1 MASSKELELAVKI
14 AGKLDASYGNALSGA
29 AKQANA
35 WSKTA
40 QKAAQ
45 IATAAFAAV
54 GTATAAATVVSV
66 KNAISYES
74 SMADVAKVVD
84 GLKDDNGE
92 LTAQYYEMS
101 DALLELSTRIPMTA
115 EELTQ
120 IAAAAGQSGIAR
132 KEIVGFAEDAAKM
145 GVAFDTTADQAG
157 TWMAQWRTAF
167 KMNQKEVTTLADQIN
182 YLGNVSGAN
191 ALQLSGIVTAVG
203 SLGDVG
209 GLSAAQIAAIGDT
222 MASVGV
228 GEDVAATGIAKMIT
242 TMTAGSAAT
251 EKQSKVLKK
260 LGIDATALADRM
272 QTDAQGAITDFME
285 ALQKLPKAEQAAA
298 LKNYFGQE
306 SIKPI
311 SALYTNLDE
320 LKKHFDQVADA
331 SLYAGSMEDE
341 YASRSATT
349 ENSIQLAKNALMR
362 LSITYG
368 QMFAP
373 YVKLAADKVTE
384 FLNKLTEM
392 KPQMEAVFGWI
403 MSHGKEIAA
412 TIGGI
417 GTALGGVAAASKAKG
432 AIDIGKQLL
441 GLGGND
447 TAGKGAT
454 KKIKT
459 SLVQQ
464 ITDIATTAS
473 QTWKQTR
480 ELAAVDGAGPLALLG
495 TLPGAALSS
504 AADTKP
510 VQGVTGYI
518 ARVKESFAGLNLG
531 NLGNE
536 DGLVQ
541 RVAKQIGGQLQTGI
555 QAISE
560 SAPAQALQQKISG
573 IVQMGAGAIGKA
585 QNIAGK
591 ITGGIGGAISKGI
604 GAVSGSGAAGNF
616 VTGTIGSGGLDL
628 ISAVGGNIT
637 SLTSRL
643 PAAANLISTAFGPLA
658 GIFGSILSSALP
670 IVAVVSSI
678 IAVISIMGDHLDD
691 VRTAIGNVFGEQGLA
706 VFDGAKAAIQ
716 NVGNTIAQAFS
727 PEKLATVRSAI
738 TGMFG
743 EGAGAAFDGVVQIV
757 QSVVGVLGQ
766 LVTFSTTYVKPII
779 TEIFSFVTQ
788 TVLPGI
794 MQAFSTAA
802 PYISQIVSGLGSV
815 ILQVATMIAQAIQ
828 AALPVIMAVIQGVLA
843 AFQVAVPVILSVV
856 QSLVASFQAI
866 VTSIQGI
873 FDGLI
878 AFVTGVFTG
887 NWSQAWEG
895 IKQIFGNAFNALVE
909 LAKVP
914 INAVIAL
921 INGAIDG
928 INSLTGGGISIP
940 DWVPVAGGQTFSLKL
955 NKIPALAHGGFT
967 QGVSIAGEAGTEAVI
982 SFMPTVRSA
991 NINTWQQ
998 AGRMLGVNQQ
1008 QAAAVAGAAQPAA
1021 SASSV
1026 VVIPAAVQSL
1036 MQQYAGATQGEA
1048 LAFADRQVE
1057 MATAD
1062 PLPLAL
1068 TGDGGNSGT
1077 DTEPTDDDDRPH
1089 SAPQTG
1095 GSSSGNG
1102 GAVYQYAPQFIFQGS
1117 ANRED
1122 VEAANKMGMTEF
1134 RRMMEQY
1141 EKDNSRRRF

>member
-45 IATAAFAAV
+45 IATAAFATV

-92 LTAQYYEMS
+92 LTAQYYGMS
-101 DALLELSTRIPMTA
+101 DALLKLSTRIPVTA
-115 EELTQ
+115 KGLTQ

-191 ALQLSGIVTAVG
+191 ALQLSSIVTAVG

-260 LGIDATALADRM
+260 LGIDATDLANRM
-272 QTDAQGAITDFME
+272 QTDAQGAIIDFME

-320 LKKHFDQVADA
+320 LKKHFNQVADA

-392 KPQMEAVFGWI
+392 KPQMEAAFGWI

-417 GTALGGVAAASKAKG
+417 ATALGGAAVASKAKG

-447 TAGKGAT
+447 AAGKGTT

-464 ITDIATTAS
+464 ITDIAATAS

-510 VQGVTGYI
+510 AQAVTGYI

-541 RVAKQIGGQLQTGI
+541 RVTKHIGGQLQTGI

-560 SAPAQALQQKISG
+560 SAPAQALQQKISS

-591 ITGGIGGAISKGI
+591 ITGG
-604 GAVSGSGAAGNF
+604 
-616 VTGTIGSGGLDL
+616 LDL
-628 ISAVGGNIT
+628 ISAVGGNIA

-643 PAAANLISTAFGPLA
+643 PAAANLIGTAFGPLT

-691 VRTAIGNVFGEQGLA
+691 ARAAIGNVFGEQGLA

-716 NVGNTIAQAFS
+716 NVGDTIAQAFS

-866 VTSIQGI
+866 VTSIQGV

-895 IKQIFGNAFNALVE
+895 VKQIFGNAFNALVE

-1068 TGDGGNSGT
+1068 TGDGGNPGT
-1077 DTEPTDDDDRPH
+1077 DTEPTDGDDRPH

-1095 GSSSGNG
+1095 GSSNGNG

>member
-54 GTATAAATVVSV
+54 GTATAAATVASV

-92 LTAQYYEMS
+92 LTAQYYEKS

-132 KEIVGFAEDAAKM
+132 KEIVGFDEDAAKM

-191 ALQLSGIVTAVG
+191 ALQLSSIVTAVG

-260 LGIDATALADRM
+260 LGIDATDLADRM
-272 QTDAQGAITDFME
+272 QTDAQGAIIDFME

-320 LKKHFDQVADA
+320 LKKHFNQVADA

-392 KPQMEAVFGWI
+392 KPQMEAAFGWI

-464 ITDIATTAS
+464 ITDIAMTAS

-510 VQGVTGYI
+510 AQAVTGYI

-541 RVAKQIGGQLQTGI
+541 RVTKHIGGQLQTGI

-560 SAPAQALQQKISG
+560 SAPAQALQQKISS

-604 GAVSGSGAAGNF
+604 GAVSGAAGNF

-691 VRTAIGNVFGEQGLA
+691 VRTVIGNVFGEQGLA

-828 AALPVIMAVIQGVLA
+828 AALPIIEAVIQGVLA
-843 AFQVAVPVILSVV
+843 AFQVAVPAILSVV

-866 VTSIQGI
+866 ITSIQGV

-878 AFVTGVFTG
+878 TFVTGVFTG
-887 NWSQAWEG
+887 NWGQAWDG
-895 IKQIFGNAFNALVE
+895 VKQIFGNAFNALVE

-940 DWVPVAGGQTFSLKL
+940 DWVPVVGGQTFSLKL
-955 NKIPALAHGGFT
+955 NNIPALAHGGFT

-982 SFMPTVRSA
+982 SFMPTVRSE
-991 NINTWQQ
+991 NIGTWQQ

-1021 SASSV
+1021 NASSV
-1026 VVIPAAVQSL
+1026 VVIPAAVQNL
-1036 MQQYAGATQGEA
+1036 MQQYAGATQSET

-1068 TGDGGNSGT
+1068 TGEGGKPGDSPEPDGSEDDKPRSTPQPSG
-1077 DTEPTDDDDRPH
+1077 
-1089 SAPQTG
+1089 
-1095 GSSSGNG
+1095 SSGNG

-1117 ANRED
+1117 ASRED
-1122 VEAANKMGMTEF
+1122 VEAANKMGMAEF

>member
-209 GLSAAQIAAIGDT
+209 GLRAAQIAAIGDT
-222 MASVGV
+222 MVSVGV

-260 LGIDATALADRM
+260 LGIDATTLADRM
-272 QTDAQGAITDFME
+272 QTDAQGAIIDFME

-320 LKKHFDQVADA
+320 LKKHFNQVADA

-392 KPQMEAVFGWI
+392 KPQMEAAFGWI

-417 GTALGGVAAASKAKG
+417 ATALGGVAVASKAKG

-447 TAGKGAT
+447 AAGKGAT

-464 ITDIATTAS
+464 ITDIAATAS

-504 AADTKP
+504 ATDTKP
-510 VQGVTGYI
+510 AQAVTGYI
-518 ARVKESFAGLNLG
+518 ARVKKSFAGLNLG

-541 RVAKQIGGQLQTGI
+541 RVTKHIGGQLQTGI

-560 SAPAQALQQKISG
+560 SAPAQALQQKISS

-591 ITGGIGGAISKGI
+591 ITGGIGGAIGKGI
-604 GAVSGSGAAGNF
+604 GAVSGAAGNL

-628 ISAVGGNIT
+628 IGAVGGNIA

-643 PAAANLISTAFGPLA
+643 PAAANLIGTAFGPLT

-706 VFDGAKAAIQ
+706 VFDGARAAIQ
-716 NVGNTIAQAFS
+716 NVGDTIAQAFS

-828 AALPVIMAVIQGVLA
+828 AALPVVMAVIQGVLA

-866 VTSIQGI
+866 VTSIQGV

-1036 MQQYAGATQGEA
+1036 MQQYAGATRDEA

-1068 TGDGGNSGT
+1068 TGDGGNPGT
-1077 DTEPTDDDDRPH
+1077 DTEPTDGDDRPH

-1095 GSSSGNG
+1095 GSSNGNG

>member
-272 QTDAQGAITDFME
+272 QTDAQGAIIDFME

-320 LKKHFDQVADA
+320 LKKHFNQVADA

-373 YVKLAADKVTE
+373 YVKPAADKVTE

-392 KPQMEAVFGWI
+392 KPQMEAAFGWI

-417 GTALGGVAAASKAKG
+417 ATALGGAAVASKAKG

-447 TAGKGAT
+447 AAGKGTT

-464 ITDIATTAS
+464 ITDIAATAS

-510 VQGVTGYI
+510 AQAVTGYI

-541 RVAKQIGGQLQTGI
+541 RVTKHIGGQLQTGI

-560 SAPAQALQQKISG
+560 SAPAQALQQKISS

-591 ITGGIGGAISKGI
+591 ITGGIGGAIGKGI
-604 GAVSGSGAAGNF
+604 GAISGAAGNL

-628 ISAVGGNIT
+628 ISAVGGNIA

-643 PAAANLISTAFGPLA
+643 PAAANLIGTAFGPLA

-716 NVGNTIAQAFS
+716 NVGDTIAQAFS

-895 IKQIFGNAFNALVE
+895 VKQIFGNAFNALVE

-1068 TGDGGNSGT
+1068 TGDGGNPGT
-1077 DTEPTDDDDRPH
+1077 DTEPTDGDDRPH

-1095 GSSSGNG
+1095 GSSNGNG

>member
-272 QTDAQGAITDFME
+272 QTDAKGAIIDFME

-320 LKKHFDQVADA
+320 LKKHFNQVADA

-392 KPQMEAVFGWI
+392 KPQMEAAFGWI

-417 GTALGGVAAASKAKG
+417 ATALGGAAVASKAKG

-447 TAGKGAT
+447 AAGKGTT

-464 ITDIATTAS
+464 ITDIAATAS

-510 VQGVTGYI
+510 AQAVTGYI

-541 RVAKQIGGQLQTGI
+541 RVTKHIGGQLRTGI

-560 SAPAQALQQKISG
+560 SAPAQALQQKISS

-591 ITGGIGGAISKGI
+591 ITGGIGGAIGKGI
-604 GAVSGSGAAGNF
+604 GAISGAAGNL

-628 ISAVGGNIT
+628 ISAVGGNIA

-643 PAAANLISTAFGPLA
+643 PAAANLIGTAFGPLA

-716 NVGNTIAQAFS
+716 NVGDTIAQAFS

-895 IKQIFGNAFNALVE
+895 VKQIFGNAFNALVE

-1068 TGDGGNSGT
+1068 TGDGGNPGT
-1077 DTEPTDDDDRPH
+1077 DTEPTDGDDRPH

-1095 GSSSGNG
+1095 GSSNGNG

>member
-54 GTATAAATVVSV
+54 GTATAAATVASV

-260 LGIDATALADRM
+260 LGIDATDLADRM
-272 QTDAQGAITDFME
+272 QTDAQGAIIDFME

-392 KPQMEAVFGWI
+392 KPQMEAAFGWI

-412 TIGGI
+412 TIGGVA
-417 GTALGGVAAASKAKG
+417 TALGGAAVASKAKG

-447 TAGKGAT
+447 AAGKGAT

-464 ITDIATTAS
+464 ITDIAATAS

-510 VQGVTGYI
+510 AQAVTGYI

-541 RVAKQIGGQLQTGI
+541 RVTKHIGGQLQTGI

-560 SAPAQALQQKISG
+560 SAPAQALQQKISS

-591 ITGGIGGAISKGI
+591 ITGGIGGAIGKGI
-604 GAVSGSGAAGNF
+604 GALSGAAGNL

-628 ISAVGGNIT
+628 ISAVGGNVA

-643 PAAANLISTAFGPLA
+643 PAAANLIGTAFGPLT

-691 VRTAIGNVFGEQGLA
+691 VRAAIGNVFGEQGLA

-716 NVGNTIAQAFS
+716 NVGDTIAQAFS

-766 LVTFSTTYVKPII
+766 LVAFSTTYVKPII

-828 AALPVIMAVIQGVLA
+828 AALPVVMAVIQGVLA

-866 VTSIQGI
+866 VTSIQGV

-895 IKQIFGNAFNALVE
+895 VKQIFGNAFNALVE

-1036 MQQYAGATQGEA
+1036 MQQYAGTTQGEA

-1068 TGDGGNSGT
+1068 TGDGSNPGT
-1077 DTEPTDDDDRPH
+1077 DTEPTDDDRPH

-1095 GSSSGNG
+1095 GGSNGNG

>member
-228 GEDVAATGIAKMIT
+228 GEDVAVTGIAKMIT

-604 GAVSGSGAAGNF
+604 GAVSGAAGNF

-878 AFVTGVFTG
+878 VFVTGVFTG

>member
-272 QTDAQGAITDFME
+272 QTDAKGAIIDFME

-392 KPQMEAVFGWI
+392 KPQMEAAFGWI

-604 GAVSGSGAAGNF
+604 GAVSGAAGNF

-706 VFDGAKAAIQ
+706 VFDGAKAAIK

>member
-272 QTDAQGAITDFME
+272 QTDAQGAIIDFME

-392 KPQMEAVFGWI
+392 KPQMEAAFGWI

-473 QTWKQTR
+473 QTWEQTR

-604 GAVSGSGAAGNF
+604 GAVSGAAGNF

-1068 TGDGGNSGT
+1068 TGEGGKPGDSPEPDGS
-1077 DTEPTDDDDRPH
+1077 EDDKPR
-1089 SAPQTG
+1089 STPQTG
-1095 GSSSGNG
+1095 GSSNGNG

>member
-1 MASSKELELAVKI
+1 MANSKELELAVKI

-54 GTATAAATVVSV
+54 GTLTAAATVVSV

-145 GVAFDTTADQAG
+145 DVAFDTTADQAG

-260 LGIDATALADRM
+260 LGIDATDLADRM
-272 QTDAQGAITDFME
+272 QTDAQGAIIDFME

-392 KPQMEAVFGWI
+392 KPQMEAAFGWI

-417 GTALGGVAAASKAKG
+417 ATALGGAAVASKAKG

-447 TAGKGAT
+447 AAGKGAT

-459 SLVQQ
+459 SLAQQ

-510 VQGVTGYI
+510 AQAVTGYI
-518 ARVKESFAGLNLG
+518 TRVKESFAGLNLG

-541 RVAKQIGGQLQTGI
+541 RVTKHIGGQLQTGI

-560 SAPAQALQQKISG
+560 SAPAQALQQKISS

-591 ITGGIGGAISKGI
+591 ITGGIGGAIGKGI
-604 GAVSGSGAAGNF
+604 GAISGAAGNL

-628 ISAVGGNIT
+628 ISAVGGNIA

-643 PAAANLISTAFGPLA
+643 PAAANLIGTAFGPLA

-691 VRTAIGNVFGEQGLA
+691 VRAAIGNVFGEQGLA

-716 NVGNTIAQAFS
+716 NVGDTIAQAFS
-727 PEKLATVRSAI
+727 PEKLAAVRSAI

-757 QSVVGVLGQ
+757 QSVVDVLGQ

-828 AALPVIMAVIQGVLA
+828 AALPVVMAVIQGVLA

-866 VTSIQGI
+866 VTSIQGV

-895 IKQIFGNAFNALVE
+895 IKQIFGNAFNALVD

-967 QGVSIAGEAGTEAVI
+967 QGVSVAGEAGTEAVI

-1068 TGDGGNSGT
+1068 TGDGGNPGA
-1077 DTEPTDDDDRPH
+1077 DTEPTDGDDRPH

-1095 GSSSGNG
+1095 GSSNGNG

>member
-92 LTAQYYEMS
+92 LTAQYYGMS
-101 DALLELSTRIPMTA
+101 DALLKLSTRIPVTA
-115 EELTQ
+115 KGLTQ

-191 ALQLSGIVTAVG
+191 ALQLSSIVTAVG

-260 LGIDATALADRM
+260 LGIDATDLADRM
-272 QTDAQGAITDFME
+272 QTDAQGAIIDFME

-320 LKKHFDQVADA
+320 LKKHFNQVADA

-392 KPQMEAVFGWI
+392 KPQMEAAFGWI

-417 GTALGGVAAASKAKG
+417 ATALGGVAVASKAKD

-441 GLGGND
+441 GLDGND
-447 TAGKGAT
+447 AAGKGAT

-464 ITDIATTAS
+464 ITDIAATAS

-510 VQGVTGYI
+510 AQAVTGYI

-541 RVAKQIGGQLQTGI
+541 RVTKHIGGQLQTGI

-560 SAPAQALQQKISG
+560 SAPAQALQQKISS

-591 ITGGIGGAISKGI
+591 ITGGIGGAIGKGI
-604 GAVSGSGAAGNF
+604 GAISGAAGNL

-628 ISAVGGNIT
+628 ISAVGGNIA

-691 VRTAIGNVFGEQGLA
+691 VRAAIGNVFGEQGLA

-716 NVGNTIAQAFS
+716 NVGDTIAQAFS

-779 TEIFSFVTQ
+779 TEIFGFVTQ

-828 AALPVIMAVIQGVLA
+828 AALPIIEAVIQGVLA
-843 AFQVAVPVILSVV
+843 AFQVAVPAILSVV

-887 NWSQAWEG
+887 NWGQAWEG
-895 IKQIFGNAFNALVE
+895 VKQIFGNAFNALVE
-909 LAKVP
+909 LAKAP
-914 INAVIAL
+914 INSVIAL

-940 DWVPVAGGQTFSLKL
+940 DWVPVVGGQTFSLKL

-982 SFMPTVRSA
+982 SFMPTVRSE
-991 NINTWQQ
+991 NIGTWQQ

-1021 SASSV
+1021 NASSV

-1062 PLPLAL
+1062 PMPLAL
-1068 TGDGGNSGT
+1068 TGDGGNPGT
-1077 DTEPTDDDDRPH
+1077 DTEPTDGDDR
-1089 SAPQTG
+1089 PQTG
-1095 GSSSGNG
+1095 GSSNGNG

>member
-92 LTAQYYEMS
+92 LTAQYYGMS
-101 DALLELSTRIPMTA
+101 DALLKLSTRIPVTA
-115 EELTQ
+115 KGLTQ

-191 ALQLSGIVTAVG
+191 ALQLSSIVTAVG

-272 QTDAQGAITDFME
+272 QTDAQGAIIDFME

-320 LKKHFDQVADA
+320 LKKHFNQVADA

-392 KPQMEAVFGWI
+392 KPQMEAAFGWI

-417 GTALGGVAAASKAKG
+417 ATALGGAAAASKAKG

-447 TAGKGAT
+447 AAGKGAT

-464 ITDIATTAS
+464 ITDIAATAS

-510 VQGVTGYI
+510 AQAVTGYI

-541 RVAKQIGGQLQTGI
+541 RVTKHIGGQLQTGI

-560 SAPAQALQQKISG
+560 SAPAQALQQKISS

-591 ITGGIGGAISKGI
+591 ITGGIGGAIGKGI
-604 GAVSGSGAAGNF
+604 GAISGAAGNL

-628 ISAVGGNIT
+628 ISAVGGNIA

-643 PAAANLISTAFGPLA
+643 PAAANLIGTAFGPLT

-691 VRTAIGNVFGEQGLA
+691 VRAAIGNVFGEQGLA

-716 NVGNTIAQAFS
+716 NVGDTIAQAFS

-743 EGAGAAFDGVVQIV
+743 EGAGAAFDVVVQIV

-866 VTSIQGI
+866 ITSIQGI

-878 AFVTGVFTG
+878 TFVTGVFTG
-887 NWSQAWEG
+887 NWGQAWEG
-895 IKQIFGNAFNALVE
+895 VKQIFGNAFNALVE
-909 LAKVP
+909 LAKAP

-1068 TGDGGNSGT
+1068 TGDGGNPGT
-1077 DTEPTDDDDRPH
+1077 DTEPTDGDDRPH
-1089 SAPQTG
+1089 SAPQAG
-1095 GSSSGNG
+1095 GSSNGNG

>member
-228 GEDVAATGIAKMIT
+228 GEDVAATGIAKTIT

-272 QTDAQGAITDFME
+272 QTDAQGAIIDFME

-392 KPQMEAVFGWI
+392 KPQMEAAFGWI

-604 GAVSGSGAAGNF
+604 GAVSGAAGNF

-716 NVGNTIAQAFS
+716 NVGNTIAQTFS

-1068 TGDGGNSGT
+1068 TGDGGNPGT
-1077 DTEPTDDDDRPH
+1077 DTEPTDGDDRPH

>member
-92 LTAQYYEMS
+92 FTAQYYEMS

-260 LGIDATALADRM
+260 LGIDATTLADRM
-272 QTDAQGAITDFME
+272 QTDAQGAIIDFME

-320 LKKHFDQVADA
+320 LKKHFNQVADA

-392 KPQMEAVFGWI
+392 KPQMEAAFGWI

-417 GTALGGVAAASKAKG
+417 ATALGGVAVASKAKG

-447 TAGKGAT
+447 AAGKGAT

-464 ITDIATTAS
+464 ITDIAATAS

-510 VQGVTGYI
+510 AQAVTGYI

-541 RVAKQIGGQLQTGI
+541 RVTKHIGGQLQTGI

-560 SAPAQALQQKISG
+560 SAPAQALQQKISS

-591 ITGGIGGAISKGI
+591 ITGGIGGAIGKGI
-604 GAVSGSGAAGNF
+604 GAVSGAAGNL

-628 ISAVGGNIT
+628 IGAVGGNIA

-643 PAAANLISTAFGPLA
+643 PAAANLIGTAFGPLT

-706 VFDGAKAAIQ
+706 VFDGARAAIQ
-716 NVGNTIAQAFS
+716 NVGDTIAQAFS

-828 AALPVIMAVIQGVLA
+828 AALA

-856 QSLVASFQAI
+856 QSLVTSFQAI
-866 VTSIQGI
+866 VTSIQGV

-1068 TGDGGNSGT
+1068 TGDGGNPGT
-1077 DTEPTDDDDRPH
+1077 DTEPTDGDDRPH

-1095 GSSSGNG
+1095 GSSNGNG
-1102 GAVYQYAPQFIFQGS
+1102 GAVYQYAPQFIFQGA

>member
-29 AKQANA
+29 AKQANT

-191 ALQLSGIVTAVG
+191 ALQLSSIVTAVG

-260 LGIDATALADRM
+260 LGIDATDLANRM
-272 QTDAQGAITDFME
+272 QTDAQGAIIDFME

-320 LKKHFDQVADA
+320 LKKHFNQVADA

-392 KPQMEAVFGWI
+392 KPQMEAAFGWI
-403 MSHGKEIAA
+403 MNHGKEIAA

-518 ARVKESFAGLNLG
+518 ARVKESFAGLNLR

-604 GAVSGSGAAGNF
+604 GAVSGAAGNF

-843 AFQVAVPVILSVV
+843 AFQLAVPAILSVV

-1068 TGDGGNSGT
+1068 TGDGGNPGT

-1095 GSSSGNG
+1095 GSSNGNG

>member
-272 QTDAQGAITDFME
+272 QTDAQGAIIDFME

-320 LKKHFDQVADA
+320 LKKHFNQVADA

-392 KPQMEAVFGWI
+392 KPQMEAAFGWI

-417 GTALGGVAAASKAKG
+417 ATALGGAAVASKAKG

-447 TAGKGAT
+447 AAGKGTT

-464 ITDIATTAS
+464 ITDIAATAS

-510 VQGVTGYI
+510 AQAVTGYI

-541 RVAKQIGGQLQTGI
+541 RVTKHIGGQLQTGI

-560 SAPAQALQQKISG
+560 SAPAQALQQKISS

-591 ITGGIGGAISKGI
+591 ITGGIGGAIGNGI
-604 GAVSGSGAAGNF
+604 GAISGAAGNL

-628 ISAVGGNIT
+628 ISAVGGNIA

-643 PAAANLISTAFGPLA
+643 PAAANLIGTAFGPLT

-716 NVGNTIAQAFS
+716 NVGDTIAQAFS

-895 IKQIFGNAFNALVE
+895 VKQIFGNAFNALVE

-1008 QAAAVAGAAQPAA
+1008 QAAAVAGAAQPAS

-1068 TGDGGNSGT
+1068 TGDGGNPGT
-1077 DTEPTDDDDRPH
+1077 DTEPTDGDDRPH

-1095 GSSSGNG
+1095 GSSNGNG

>member
-191 ALQLSGIVTAVG
+191 ALQLSSIVTAVG

-260 LGIDATALADRM
+260 LGIDATTLADRM
-272 QTDAQGAITDFME
+272 QTDAQGAIIDFME

-320 LKKHFDQVADA
+320 LKKHFNQVADA

-392 KPQMEAVFGWI
+392 KPQMEAAFGWI

-417 GTALGGVAAASKAKG
+417 ATALGGVAVASKAKG

-447 TAGKGAT
+447 AAGKGAT

-464 ITDIATTAS
+464 ITDIAATAS

-510 VQGVTGYI
+510 AQAVTGYI

-541 RVAKQIGGQLQTGI
+541 RVTKHIGGQLQTGI

-560 SAPAQALQQKISG
+560 SAPAQALQQKISS

-591 ITGGIGGAISKGI
+591 ITGGIGGAIGKGI
-604 GAVSGSGAAGNF
+604 GAVSGAAGNL

-628 ISAVGGNIT
+628 IGAVGGNIA

-643 PAAANLISTAFGPLA
+643 PAAANLIGTAFGPLT

-678 IAVISIMGDHLDD
+678 IAAISIMGDHLDD

-706 VFDGAKAAIQ
+706 VFDGARAAIQ
-716 NVGNTIAQAFS
+716 NVGDTIAQAFS

-828 AALPVIMAVIQGVLA
+828 AALPVVMAVIQGVLA

-866 VTSIQGI
+866 ITSIQGV

-1036 MQQYAGATQGEA
+1036 MQQYAGATRDEA

-1057 MATAD
+1057 MATAA

-1068 TGDGGNSGT
+1068 TGDGGNPGT
-1077 DTEPTDDDDRPH
+1077 DTEPTDGDDRPH

-1095 GSSSGNG
+1095 GSSNGNG

>member
-167 KMNQKEVTTLADQIN
+167 KMNQKEVKTLADQIN

-272 QTDAQGAITDFME
+272 QTDAQGAIIDFME

-392 KPQMEAVFGWI
+392 KPQMEAAFGWI

-504 AADTKP
+504 AAGTKP

-604 GAVSGSGAAGNF
+604 GAVSGAAGNF

>member
-191 ALQLSGIVTAVG
+191 ALQLSSIVTAVG

-260 LGIDATALADRM
+260 LGIDATDLANRM
-272 QTDAQGAITDFME
+272 QTDAQGAIIDFME

-320 LKKHFDQVADA
+320 LKKHFNQVADA

-392 KPQMEAVFGWI
+392 KPQMEAAFGWI

-417 GTALGGVAAASKAKG
+417 ATALGGVAAASKAKG

-510 VQGVTGYI
+510 IQAVTGYI

-604 GAVSGSGAAGNF
+604 GAVSGAAGNL

-628 ISAVGGNIT
+628 ISAVGGNIA

-743 EGAGAAFDGVVQIV
+743 EGAGASFDGVVQIV

-802 PYISQIVSGLGSV
+802 PYISQIVNGLGSV

-828 AALPVIMAVIQGVLA
+828 AALPVVMAVIQGVLA

-866 VTSIQGI
+866 VTSIQGV

-1068 TGDGGNSGT
+1068 TGDGGNPGT
-1077 DTEPTDDDDRPH
+1077 DTEPTDGDDRPH
-1089 SAPQTG
+1089 NAPQTG
-1095 GSSSGNG
+1095 GSSNGNG

>member
-272 QTDAQGAITDFME
+272 QTDAKGAIIDFME

-392 KPQMEAVFGWI
+392 KPQMEAAFGWI

-447 TAGKGAT
+447 AAGKGAT

-510 VQGVTGYI
+510 AKAVTGYI
-518 ARVKESFAGLNLG
+518 TRVKESFAGLNLG

-604 GAVSGSGAAGNF
+604 GAVSGAAGNF

>member
-272 QTDAQGAITDFME
+272 QTDAQGAIIDFME

-320 LKKHFDQVADA
+320 LKKHFNQVADA

-392 KPQMEAVFGWI
+392 KPQMEAAFGWI

-417 GTALGGVAAASKAKG
+417 ATALGGAAVASKAKG

-447 TAGKGAT
+447 AAGKGTT

-464 ITDIATTAS
+464 ITDIAAIAS

-510 VQGVTGYI
+510 AQAVTGYI

-541 RVAKQIGGQLQTGI
+541 RVTKHIGGQLQTGI
-555 QAISE
+555 QVISE
-560 SAPAQALQQKISG
+560 SAPAQALQQKISS

-591 ITGGIGGAISKGI
+591 ITGGIGGAIGKGI
-604 GAVSGSGAAGNF
+604 GAISGAAGNL

-628 ISAVGGNIT
+628 ISAVGGNIA

-643 PAAANLISTAFGPLA
+643 PAAANLIGTAFGPLA

-691 VRTAIGNVFGEQGLA
+691 VRAAIGNVFGEQGLA

-716 NVGNTIAQAFS
+716 NVGDTIAQAFS
-727 PEKLATVRSAI
+727 PEKLATVRSTI

-815 ILQVATMIAQAIQ
+815 VLQVATMIAQAIQ

-866 VTSIQGI
+866 VTSIQGV

-895 IKQIFGNAFNALVE
+895 VKQIFGNAFNALVE

-1068 TGDGGNSGT
+1068 TGDGGNPGT
-1077 DTEPTDDDDRPH
+1077 DTEPTDGDDRPH

-1095 GSSSGNG
+1095 GSSNGNG

>member
-272 QTDAQGAITDFME
+272 QTDAQGAIIDFME

-392 KPQMEAVFGWI
+392 KPQMEAAFGWI

-447 TAGKGAT
+447 AAGKGAT

-464 ITDIATTAS
+464 ITDIAATAS

-604 GAVSGSGAAGNF
+604 GAVSGAAGNF

-1077 DTEPTDDDDRPH
+1077 DTEPTDDDRPH

>member
-209 GLSAAQIAAIGDT
+209 GLSAAQISAIGDT
-222 MASVGV
+222 MVSVGV

-260 LGIDATALADRM
+260 LGIDATDLANRM
-272 QTDAQGAITDFME
+272 QTDAQGAIIDFME

-320 LKKHFDQVADA
+320 LKKHFNQVADA

-392 KPQMEAVFGWI
+392 KPQMEAAFGWI

-504 AADTKP
+504 AADTNP
-510 VQGVTGYI
+510 VQAVTGYI

-541 RVAKQIGGQLQTGI
+541 RVTKHIGGQLQTGI

-560 SAPAQALQQKISG
+560 SAPAQALQQKISS

-604 GAVSGSGAAGNF
+604 GAVSGAAGNF

-706 VFDGAKAAIQ
+706 VFDGAKTAIQ

-779 TEIFSFVTQ
+779 TEIFGFVTQ

-828 AALPVIMAVIQGVLA
+828 AALPVVMAVIQGVLA

-866 VTSIQGI
+866 VTSIQGV

-1057 MATAD
+1057 MATAA

-1068 TGDGGNSGT
+1068 TGDGGNPGT
-1077 DTEPTDDDDRPH
+1077 DTEPTDGDDRPH

-1095 GSSSGNG
+1095 GSSNGNG
-1102 GAVYQYAPQFIFQGS
+1102 GAVYQYAPQFIFQGA

>member
-45 IATAAFAAV
+45 IATAAFVTV
-54 GTATAAATVVSV
+54 GTAATAATVASV

-84 GLKDDNGE
+84 GLKDDNGN

-191 ALQLSGIVTAVG
+191 ALQLSSIVTAVG
-203 SLGDVG
+203 SLGNVG

-260 LGIDATALADRM
+260 LGIDATDLADRM
-272 QTDAQGAITDFME
+272 QTDAQGAIIDFME

-384 FLNKLTEM
+384 FLNKLTDM
-392 KPQMEAVFGWI
+392 KPQMEAAFGWI
-403 MSHGKEIAA
+403 MNHGKEIAA

-417 GTALGGVAAASKAKG
+417 ATALGGVVAASKVKG
-432 AIDIGKQLL
+432 AVDIGKQLL

-454 KKIKT
+454 QKIKT

-464 ITDIATTAS
+464 IADIATTAS

-510 VQGVTGYI
+510 AQAVTGYI
-518 ARVKESFAGLNLG
+518 ARVKEAFAGLNLR

-541 RVAKQIGGQLQTGI
+541 RVTKHIGGQLQTGI

-560 SAPAQALQQKISG
+560 SAPAQALQQKISS

-591 ITGGIGGAISKGI
+591 ITGGIGGAIGKGI
-604 GAVSGSGAAGNF
+604 GAISGAAGNL

-706 VFDGAKAAIQ
+706 VFDAAKAAIQ
-716 NVGNTIAQAFS
+716 NVGNTITQAFS
-727 PEKLATVRSAI
+727 PESLATVRSAI

-743 EGAGAAFDGVVQIV
+743 EGAGAAFDGIVQIV

-828 AALPVIMAVIQGVLA
+828 AALPVIEAVIQGVLA
-843 AFQVAVPVILSVV
+843 AFQVAAPAILSVV

-866 VTSIQGI
+866 ITSIQGV

-878 AFVTGVFTG
+878 TFVTGVFTG
-887 NWSQAWEG
+887 NWGQAWEG
-895 IKQIFGNAFNALVE
+895 VKQIFGNAFNALVE

-940 DWVPVAGGQTFSLKL
+940 DWVPVVGGQTFSLKL

-982 SFMPTVRSA
+982 SFMPTVRSE

-998 AGRMLGVNQQ
+998 AGRMLGVSQK
-1008 QAAAVAGAAQPAA
+1008 QAAAVAGAAQPATN
-1021 SASSV
+1021 ASSV
-1026 VVIPAAVQSL
+1026 VVIPAAVQNL
-1036 MQQYAGATQGEA
+1036 MQQYAGATQSET

-1057 MATAD
+1057 MATAE

-1068 TGDGGNSGT
+1068 TGEDGKPET
-1077 DTEPTDDDDRPH
+1077 DTEPTNDDDQPH
-1089 SAPQTG
+1089 GTPQPG
-1095 GSSSGNG
+1095 GGSSGNG

-1117 ANRED
+1117 ASRED
-1122 VEAANKMGMTEF
+1122 VEAANKMGMAEF

>member
-54 GTATAAATVVSV
+54 GTATAAAIVVSV

-101 DALLELSTRIPMTA
+101 DALLKLSTRIPMTA

-260 LGIDATALADRM
+260 LGIDATDLADRM
-272 QTDAQGAITDFME
+272 QTDAQGAIIDFME

-392 KPQMEAVFGWI
+392 KPQMEAAFGWI

-417 GTALGGVAAASKAKG
+417 ATALGGVAVASKAKG

-447 TAGKGAT
+447 AAGKGAT

-464 ITDIATTAS
+464 ITDIAATAS

-495 TLPGAALSS
+495 TLPGAAFSS

-510 VQGVTGYI
+510 AQAVTGYI

-541 RVAKQIGGQLQTGI
+541 RVTKHIGGQLQTGI

-560 SAPAQALQQKISG
+560 SAPAQALQQKISS

-591 ITGGIGGAISKGI
+591 ITGGIGKGI
-604 GAVSGSGAAGNF
+604 GAISGAAGNL

-628 ISAVGGNIT
+628 ISAVGGNIA

-643 PAAANLISTAFGPLA
+643 PAAANLIGTAFGPLT

-691 VRTAIGNVFGEQGLA
+691 VRAAIGNVFGEQGLA

-716 NVGNTIAQAFS
+716 NVGDTIAQAFS

-766 LVTFSTTYVKPII
+766 LVAFSTTYVKPII

-828 AALPVIMAVIQGVLA
+828 ATLPVVMAVIQGVLA

-866 VTSIQGI
+866 VTSIQGV

-991 NINTWQQ
+991 NISTWQQ

-1068 TGDGGNSGT
+1068 TGDGGNPGT
-1077 DTEPTDDDDRPH
+1077 DTEPTEGDDRPH

-1095 GSSSGNG
+1095 GSSNGNG

>member
-54 GTATAAATVVSV
+54 GTATAAATVASV

-272 QTDAQGAITDFME
+272 QTDAQGAIIDFME

-392 KPQMEAVFGWI
+392 KPQMEAAFGWI

-417 GTALGGVAAASKAKG
+417 ATALGGAAVASKAKG

-447 TAGKGAT
+447 AAGKGAT

-464 ITDIATTAS
+464 ITDIAATAS

-510 VQGVTGYI
+510 AQAVTGYI

-541 RVAKQIGGQLQTGI
+541 RVTKHIGGQLQTGI

-560 SAPAQALQQKISG
+560 SAPAQALQQKISS

-591 ITGGIGGAISKGI
+591 ITGGIGGAIGKGI
-604 GAVSGSGAAGNF
+604 GAISGAAGNL

-628 ISAVGGNIT
+628 ISAVGGNIA

-643 PAAANLISTAFGPLA
+643 PAAANLIGTAFGPLT

-691 VRTAIGNVFGEQGLA
+691 VRAAIGNVFGEQGLA

-716 NVGNTIAQAFS
+716 NVGDTIAQAFS

-779 TEIFSFVTQ
+779 TEIFGFVTQ

-828 AALPVIMAVIQGVLA
+828 AALPVVMAVIQGVLA

-866 VTSIQGI
+866 VTSIQGV

-895 IKQIFGNAFNALVE
+895 VKQIFGNAFNALVE

-914 INAVIAL
+914 INAVIAM

-1068 TGDGGNSGT
+1068 TGDGSNPGT
-1077 DTEPTDDDDRPH
+1077 DTEPTDDDRPH

-1095 GSSSGNG
+1095 GGSNGNG

>member
-182 YLGNVSGAN
+182 YLSNVSGAN

-260 LGIDATALADRM
+260 LGIDATDLADRM
-272 QTDAQGAITDFME
+272 QTDAQGAIIDFME

-392 KPQMEAVFGWI
+392 KPQMEAAFGWI

-417 GTALGGVAAASKAKG
+417 ATALGGAAVASKAKG

-447 TAGKGAT
+447 AAGKGAT

-464 ITDIATTAS
+464 ITDIAATAS

-510 VQGVTGYI
+510 AQAVTGYI

-541 RVAKQIGGQLQTGI
+541 RVTKHIGGQLQTGI

-560 SAPAQALQQKISG
+560 SAPAQALQQKISS

-591 ITGGIGGAISKGI
+591 ITGGIGGAIGKGI
-604 GAVSGSGAAGNF
+604 GAISGAAGNL

-628 ISAVGGNIT
+628 ISAVGGNIA

-643 PAAANLISTAFGPLA
+643 PAAANLIGTAFGPLA

-691 VRTAIGNVFGEQGLA
+691 VRAAIGNVFGEQGLA

-716 NVGNTIAQAFS
+716 NVGDTIAQAFS

-743 EGAGAAFDGVVQIV
+743 EGAGAAFDSVVQIV

-828 AALPVIMAVIQGVLA
+828 AALPVVMAVIQGVLA
-843 AFQVAVPVILSVV
+843 AFQVAVPAILSVV

-866 VTSIQGI
+866 VTSIQGV

-895 IKQIFGNAFNALVE
+895 VKQIFGNAFNALVE

-1021 SASSV
+1021 SASSE
-1026 VVIPAAVQSL
+1026 VVIPAAVPSL

-1057 MATAD
+1057 MATAA

-1068 TGDGGNSGT
+1068 TGDGGNPGT

>member
-92 LTAQYYEMS
+92 LTAQYYGMS
-101 DALLELSTRIPMTA
+101 DALLKLSTRIPVTA
-115 EELTQ
+115 KGLTQ

-191 ALQLSGIVTAVG
+191 ALQLSSIVTAVG

-260 LGIDATALADRM
+260 LGIDATDLADRM
-272 QTDAQGAITDFME
+272 QTDAQGAIIDFME

-320 LKKHFDQVADA
+320 LKKHFNQVADA

-392 KPQMEAVFGWI
+392 KPQMEAAFGWI
-403 MSHGKEIAA
+403 MNHGKEIAA

-417 GTALGGVAAASKAKG
+417 GTALGGVAVASKAKG

-510 VQGVTGYI
+510 VQAVTGYI

-541 RVAKQIGGQLQTGI
+541 RVTKHIGGQLQTGI

-604 GAVSGSGAAGNF
+604 GAVSGAAGNF

-628 ISAVGGNIT
+628 ISAAGGNIT

-658 GIFGSILSSALP
+658 GIFGRILSSALP

-779 TEIFSFVTQ
+779 TEIFGFVTQ

-828 AALPVIMAVIQGVLA
+828 AALPIIEAVIQGVLA
-843 AFQVAVPVILSVV
+843 AFQVAVPAILSVV

-866 VTSIQGI
+866 ITSIQGI

-878 AFVTGVFTG
+878 TFVTGVFTG
-887 NWSQAWEG
+887 NWGQAWEG
-895 IKQIFGNAFNALVE
+895 VKQIFGNAFNALVE
-909 LAKVP
+909 LAKAP

-940 DWVPVAGGQTFSLKL
+940 DWVPVVGGQTFSLKL

-982 SFMPTVRSA
+982 SFMPTVRSE
-991 NINTWQQ
+991 NIGTWQQ

-1021 SASSV
+1021 NASSV
-1026 VVIPAAVQSL
+1026 VVIPAAVQNL
-1036 MQQYAGATQGEA
+1036 MQQYAGATQSET

-1057 MATAD
+1057 MATAE

-1068 TGDGGNSGT
+1068 TGEGGKPGDSPEPDGSEDDKPRSTPQPSG
-1077 DTEPTDDDDRPH
+1077 
-1089 SAPQTG
+1089 
-1095 GSSSGNG
+1095 SSGNG

-1117 ANRED
+1117 ASRED
-1122 VEAANKMGMTEF
+1122 VEAANKMGMAEF

>member
-604 GAVSGSGAAGNF
+604 GAVSGAAGNF

-856 QSLVASFQAI
+856 QSLAASFQAI

-878 AFVTGVFTG
+878 VFVTGVFTG

>member
-222 MASVGV
+222 MVSVGV
-228 GEDVAATGIAKMIT
+228 GEDVAATGIAKMIA

-272 QTDAQGAITDFME
+272 QTDAQGAIIDFME

-392 KPQMEAVFGWI
+392 KPQMEAAFGWI

-417 GTALGGVAAASKAKG
+417 ATALGGAAVASKAKG

-447 TAGKGAT
+447 AAGKGAT

-464 ITDIATTAS
+464 ITDIAATAS

-510 VQGVTGYI
+510 AQAVTGYI

-531 NLGNE
+531 NLDNE

-541 RVAKQIGGQLQTGI
+541 RVTKHIGGQLQTGI

-560 SAPAQALQQKISG
+560 SAPAQALQQKISS

-591 ITGGIGGAISKGI
+591 ITGGIGGAIGKGI
-604 GAVSGSGAAGNF
+604 GAISGAAGNL

-628 ISAVGGNIT
+628 ISAVGGNIA

-643 PAAANLISTAFGPLA
+643 PAAANLIGTAFGPLA

-691 VRTAIGNVFGEQGLA
+691 VRAAIGNVFGEQGLA

-716 NVGNTIAQAFS
+716 NVGDTIAQAFS

-856 QSLVASFQAI
+856 QSLVASFQTI
-866 VTSIQGI
+866 VTSIQGV

-914 INAVIAL
+914 INAVISL

-1036 MQQYAGATQGEA
+1036 MQQYAGATRDEA

-1068 TGDGGNSGT
+1068 TGDGGNPGT
-1077 DTEPTDDDDRPH
+1077 DTEPTDGDDRPY

-1095 GSSSGNG
+1095 GSSNGNG

>member
-54 GTATAAATVVSV
+54 GTATAAATVASV

-84 GLKDDNGE
+84 GLKDDNGN

-222 MASVGV
+222 MVSVGV

-260 LGIDATALADRM
+260 LGIDATDLADRM
-272 QTDAQGAITDFME
+272 QTDAQGAIIDFME

-320 LKKHFDQVADA
+320 LKKHFNQVADA

-392 KPQMEAVFGWI
+392 KPQMEAAFGWI

-441 GLGGND
+441 GLGEND
-447 TAGKGAT
+447 AAGKGAT

-464 ITDIATTAS
+464 ITDIAATAS

-510 VQGVTGYI
+510 AQAVTGYI

-541 RVAKQIGGQLQTGI
+541 RVTKHIGGQLQTGI

-560 SAPAQALQQKISG
+560 SAPAQALQQKISS

-591 ITGGIGGAISKGI
+591 ITGGIGGAIGKGI
-604 GAVSGSGAAGNF
+604 GAVSGAAGNL

-628 ISAVGGNIT
+628 ISAVGGNIA

-658 GIFGSILSSALP
+658 GIFGGILSSALP

-716 NVGNTIAQAFS
+716 NVGDTIAQAFS

-843 AFQVAVPVILSVV
+843 AFQVAVPAILSVV

-866 VTSIQGI
+866 VTSIQGV

-1036 MQQYAGATQGEA
+1036 MQQYAGATRDEA

-1068 TGDGGNSGT
+1068 TGDGGNPGT
-1077 DTEPTDDDDRPH
+1077 DTEPTDGDDRPH

-1095 GSSSGNG
+1095 GSSNGNG

-1141 EKDNSRRRF
+1141 EKDNIRRRF

>member
-272 QTDAQGAITDFME
+272 QTDAQGAIIDFME

-320 LKKHFDQVADA
+320 LKKHFNQVADA

-392 KPQMEAVFGWI
+392 KPQMEAAFGWI

-417 GTALGGVAAASKAKG
+417 ATALGGAAVASKAKG

-447 TAGKGAT
+447 AAGKGTT

-464 ITDIATTAS
+464 ITDIAAIAS

-510 VQGVTGYI
+510 AQAVTGYI

-541 RVAKQIGGQLQTGI
+541 RVTKQIGGQLQTGI

-560 SAPAQALQQKISG
+560 SAPAQALQQKISS

-591 ITGGIGGAISKGI
+591 ITGGIGGAIGKGI
-604 GAVSGSGAAGNF
+604 GAISGAAGNL

-628 ISAVGGNIT
+628 ISAVGGNIA

-643 PAAANLISTAFGPLA
+643 PAAANLIGNAFGPLA

-691 VRTAIGNVFGEQGLA
+691 VRAAIGNVFGEQGLA

-716 NVGNTIAQAFS
+716 NVGDTIAQAFS

-866 VTSIQGI
+866 VISIQGI

-895 IKQIFGNAFNALVE
+895 VKQIFGNAFNALVE

-1068 TGDGGNSGT
+1068 TGDGGNPGT
-1077 DTEPTDDDDRPH
+1077 DTEPTDGDDRPH

-1095 GSSSGNG
+1095 GSSNGNG

>member
-84 GLKDDNGE
+84 GLKDDNGN

-101 DALLELSTRIPMTA
+101 DALLELSTRIPPTA

-132 KEIVGFAEDAAKM
+132 KEIVGFTEDAAKM
-145 GVAFDTTADQAG
+145 SVAFDTTADKAG

-167 KMNQKEVTTLADQIN
+167 KMNQKEVKTLADQIN

-260 LGIDATALADRM
+260 LGIDATDLADRM
-272 QTDAQGAITDFME
+272 QTDAQGAIIDFME

-320 LKKHFDQVADA
+320 LKKHFNQVADA

-392 KPQMEAVFGWI
+392 KPQMEAAFGWI
-403 MSHGKEIAA
+403 MNHGKEIAA

-417 GTALGGVAAASKAKG
+417 GTALGGVAVASKAKG

-510 VQGVTGYI
+510 VQAVTGYI

-541 RVAKQIGGQLQTGI
+541 RVTKHIGGQLQTGI

-604 GAVSGSGAAGNF
+604 GAVSGAAGNF

-628 ISAVGGNIT
+628 ISAAGGNIT

-779 TEIFSFVTQ
+779 TEIFGFVTQ

-815 ILQVATMIAQAIQ
+815 ILQVATIAQAIQ
-828 AALPVIMAVIQGVLA
+828 AALPIIEAVIQGVLA
-843 AFQVAVPVILSVV
+843 AFQVAVPAILSVV

-866 VTSIQGI
+866 ITSIQGI

-878 AFVTGVFTG
+878 TFVTGVFTG
-887 NWSQAWEG
+887 NWGQAWEG
-895 IKQIFGNAFNALVE
+895 VKQIFGNAFNALVE
-909 LAKVP
+909 LAKAP

-940 DWVPVAGGQTFSLKL
+940 DWVPVVGGQTFSLKL

-982 SFMPTVRSA
+982 SFMPTVRSE
-991 NINTWQQ
+991 NIGTWQQ

-1021 SASSV
+1021 NASSV
-1026 VVIPAAVQSL
+1026 VVIPAAVQNL
-1036 MQQYAGATQGEA
+1036 MQQYAGATQSET

-1057 MATAD
+1057 MATAE

-1068 TGDGGNSGT
+1068 TGEGGKPGDSPEPDGSEDDKPRSTPQPSG
-1077 DTEPTDDDDRPH
+1077 
-1089 SAPQTG
+1089 
-1095 GSSSGNG
+1095 SSGNG

-1117 ANRED
+1117 ASRED
-1122 VEAANKMGMTEF
+1122 VEAANKMGMAEF

>member
-272 QTDAQGAITDFME
+272 QTDAQGAIIDFME

-392 KPQMEAVFGWI
+392 KPQMEAAFGWI

-417 GTALGGVAAASKAKG
+417 ATALGGAAVASKAKG

-447 TAGKGAT
+447 AAGKGAT

-464 ITDIATTAS
+464 ITDIAATAS

-510 VQGVTGYI
+510 AQAVTGYI

-541 RVAKQIGGQLQTGI
+541 RVTKHIGGQLQTGI
-555 QAISE
+555 QVISE
-560 SAPAQALQQKISG
+560 SAPAQALQQKISS

-591 ITGGIGGAISKGI
+591 ITGGIGGAIGKGI
-604 GAVSGSGAAGNF
+604 GAISGAAGNL

-628 ISAVGGNIT
+628 IGAVGGNIA

-643 PAAANLISTAFGPLA
+643 PAAANLIGTAFGPLT

-691 VRTAIGNVFGEQGLA
+691 VRAAIGNVFGEQGLA

-716 NVGNTIAQAFS
+716 NVGDTIAQAFS

-743 EGAGAAFDGVVQIV
+743 DGAGAAFDGVVQIV

-828 AALPVIMAVIQGVLA
+828 AALPVVMAVIQGVLA

-866 VTSIQGI
+866 VTSIQGV

-1068 TGDGGNSGT
+1068 TGDGGNPGT
-1077 DTEPTDDDDRPH
+1077 DTEPTDGDDRPH

-1095 GSSSGNG
+1095 CSSNGNG

-1122 VEAANKMGMTEF
+1122 VEAANKMGMAEF

>member
-604 GAVSGSGAAGNF
+604 GAVSGAAGNF

-878 AFVTGVFTG
+878 VFVTGVFTG

-1026 VVIPAAVQSL
+1026 VAIPAAVQSL

>member
-272 QTDAQGAITDFME
+272 QTDAQGAIIDFME

-392 KPQMEAVFGWI
+392 KPQMEAAFGWI

-604 GAVSGSGAAGNF
+604 GAVSGAAGNF

-670 IVAVVSSI
+670 IVSVVSSI

-1077 DTEPTDDDDRPH
+1077 DTEPTDDDRPH

>member
-272 QTDAQGAITDFME
+272 QTDAQGAIIDFME

-392 KPQMEAVFGWI
+392 KPQMEAAFGWI

-604 GAVSGSGAAGNF
+604 GAVSGAAGNF

-716 NVGNTIAQAFS
+716 NVGNTIAQTFS

-1068 TGDGGNSGT
+1068 TGDGGNPGT
-1077 DTEPTDDDDRPH
+1077 DTEPTDGDDRPH

>member
-182 YLGNVSGAN
+182 YLSNVSGAN

-260 LGIDATALADRM
+260 LGIDATDLADRM
-272 QTDAQGAITDFME
+272 QTDAQGAIIDFME

-392 KPQMEAVFGWI
+392 KPQMEVAFGWI

-417 GTALGGVAAASKAKG
+417 ATALGGAAVASKAKG

-447 TAGKGAT
+447 AAGKDAT

-464 ITDIATTAS
+464 ITDIAATAS

-510 VQGVTGYI
+510 AQAVTGYI

-541 RVAKQIGGQLQTGI
+541 RATKHIGGQLQTGI

-560 SAPAQALQQKISG
+560 SAPAQALQQKISS

-591 ITGGIGGAISKGI
+591 ITGGIGGAIGKGI
-604 GAVSGSGAAGNF
+604 GAISGAAGNL

-628 ISAVGGNIT
+628 ISAVGGNIA

-643 PAAANLISTAFGPLA
+643 PAAANLIGTAFGPLA

-691 VRTAIGNVFGEQGLA
+691 VRAAIGNVFGEQGLA

-716 NVGNTIAQAFS
+716 NVGDTIAQAFS

-743 EGAGAAFDGVVQIV
+743 EGAGAAFDSVVQIV

-828 AALPVIMAVIQGVLA
+828 AALPVVMAVIQGVLA
-843 AFQVAVPVILSVV
+843 AFQVAVPAILSVV

-866 VTSIQGI
+866 VTSIQGV

-895 IKQIFGNAFNALVE
+895 VKQIFGNAFNALVE

-1068 TGDGGNSGT
+1068 TGDGGNPGT

>member
-604 GAVSGSGAAGNF
+604 GAVSGAAGNF

-716 NVGNTIAQAFS
+716 NVGDTIAQAFS

-828 AALPVIMAVIQGVLA
+828 TALPVIMAVIQGILA

-878 AFVTGVFTG
+878 VFVTGVFTG

-895 IKQIFGNAFNALVE
+895 VKQIFGNAFNALVE

-1068 TGDGGNSGT
+1068 TGDGGNPGT
-1077 DTEPTDDDDRPH
+1077 DTEPTDGDDRPH

-1095 GSSSGNG
+1095 GSSNGNG

>member
-54 GTATAAATVVSV
+54 GTATAAATVASV

-84 GLKDDNGE
+84 GLKDDNGN

-222 MASVGV
+222 MVSVGV

-260 LGIDATALADRM
+260 LGIDATDLADRM
-272 QTDAQGAITDFME
+272 QTDAQGAIIDFME

-320 LKKHFDQVADA
+320 LKKHFNQVADA

-392 KPQMEAVFGWI
+392 KPQMEAAFGWI

-441 GLGGND
+441 GLGEND
-447 TAGKGAT
+447 AAGKGAT

-510 VQGVTGYI
+510 AQAVTGYI

-604 GAVSGSGAAGNF
+604 GAVSGAAGNL

-628 ISAVGGNIT
+628 ISAVGGNIA

-643 PAAANLISTAFGPLA
+643 PAAANLIGTAFGPLT

-706 VFDGAKAAIQ
+706 VFDGARAAIQ
-716 NVGNTIAQAFS
+716 NVGDTIAQAFS

-828 AALPVIMAVIQGVLA
+828 AALPVVMAVIQGVLA

-866 VTSIQGI
+866 VTSIQGV

-1026 VVIPAAVQSL
+1026 VVIPAAVQSF

-1057 MATAD
+1057 MATAA

-1068 TGDGGNSGT
+1068 TGDGGNPGT
-1077 DTEPTDDDDRPH
+1077 DTEPTDGDDRPH

-1095 GSSSGNG
+1095 GSSNGNG
-1102 GAVYQYAPQFIFQGS
+1102 GAVYQYAPQFIFQGA